1 MNPDIVNVRR
11 LELDLAHPFTRST
24 LTNKWVQQPYIRL
37 IDPITDIE
45 YKLIGKGIMY
55 ILLKALGC
63 TLRRSEL
70 ALLVWT
76 VDQEMWSD
84 SLYSILKNY
93 IANSVEEFLVFDQV
107 PTGHVINVRTLD
119 DLVG

>member
-37 IDPITDIE
+37 IDPI
-45 YKLIGKGIMY
+45 IGKGIMY

-107 PTGHVINVRTLD
+107 PTGYVINVRTLD